1 MLDRSPE
8 PGFAACRLVALVA
21 AALALSGC
29 ERDREPAP
37 APSAAVVEAADPDML
52 LEGPLVVM
60 GLRLPVGADVSGK
73 NLTAASVRVP
83 HPMEKVASYLRAHL
97 DAPSVDTGPQKT
109 VFSQA
114 RPKGVSTGPLLKI
127 VVVRRLFGTE
137 LLINQDRDPNRV
149 ATPSPGTSADRV
161 GVQSLRPSPEGE
173 PSPSAEPAPS
183 AGIVDD

>member
-1 MLDRSPE
+1 MLARST
-8 PGFAACRLVALVA
+8 GRGATARMLVAFLA
-21 AALALSGC
+21 APLALEGC
-29 ERDREPAP
+29 ERDREAPP
-37 APSAAVVEAADPDML
+37 APSAVVVEAADPEML

-60 GLRLPVGADVSGK
+60 GLRLPVGAEISGK
-73 NLTAASVRVP
+73 NVTAASVRVP

-97 DAPSVDTGPQKT
+97 EAPSVDTGPQKT

-114 RPKGVSTGPLLKI
+114 RPKGATSGPLLKI

-137 LLINQDRDPNRV
+137 LLINQDRDPNKV
-149 ATPSPGTSADRV
+149 AAPSPGSSADV
-161 GVQSLRPSPEGE
+161 AGIQSLRPRQED